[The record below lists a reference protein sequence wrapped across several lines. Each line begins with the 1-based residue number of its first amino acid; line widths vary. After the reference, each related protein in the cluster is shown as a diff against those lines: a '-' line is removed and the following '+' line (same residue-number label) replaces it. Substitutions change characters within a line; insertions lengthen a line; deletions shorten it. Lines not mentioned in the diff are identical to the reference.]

1 MQNNISKGMIKK
13 RNPLRIR
20 SPKYVYCLND
30 SNMLN
35 SYQKV
40 SDKLVK
46 LMEEKLERKNGE
58 IEEKNRIL
66 EQKARENEENVRKIQ
81 EEHAKKIR
89 ELEEK
94 HMEKIREKSRVN
106 IDQNILIQRL
116 FNDLRVERDINSTRN
131 SLRFKDAS
139 VFINLL
145 GIPTRFDMVSNNP
158 IINSDIP
165 CSLCL
170 VSKEKCVKMC
180 STCNGILCEE
190 CYLYLATT
198 ANGSNFRYCLSC
210 KGETILRN

>member
-20 SPKYVYCLND
+20 SPKYAYYLN
-30 SNMLN
+30 
-35 SYQKV
+35 KV
-40 SDKLVK
+40 SEDKSYIKNTNRLIE
-46 LMEEKLERKNGE
+46 LLEEKLERKNGE
-58 IEEKNRIL
+58 IEEKNRQL
-66 EQKARENEENVRKIQ
+66 EQKTIENEEYIIKIY
-81 EEHAKKIR
+81 EEQARKIR

-94 HMEKIREKSRVN
+94 HADKIREKSRVN
-106 IDQNILIQRL
+106 IDQNILIGNL
-116 FNDLRVERDINSTRN
+116 FRQLNLERDMNATRN
-131 SLRFKDAS
+131 SLRFRGTSA
-139 VFINLL
+139 FINLL

-158 IINSDIP
+158 ITNSDIP

-198 ANGSNFRYCLSC
+198 ENGSNFRNCITC

>member
-20 SPKYVYCLND
+20 SPKYAYYLNKVTEH
-30 SNMLN
+30 N
-35 SYQKV
+35 SYK
-40 SDKLVK
+40 KMTNRLIE
-46 LMEEKLERKNGE
+46 LLEEKIERKNGE
-58 IEEKNRIL
+58 IEEKNRLL

-106 IDQNILIQRL
+106 IDQNILIGKL
-116 FNDLRVERDINSTRN
+116 FHDLRLERDMNSTRN

-170 VSKEKCVKMC
+170 IPKEKCVKMC

-190 CYLYLATT
+190 CYLCIATT
-198 ANGSNFRYCLSC
+198 ENGSNFRNCITC